1 MMAGDRNRSNGF
13 TLLEILVVLAI
24 MAGMMAVAYGFFS
37 TALRDSDQLAS
48 HAQRL
53 ESEQRALAF
62 LTMDFEQV
70 VARPVRDSFGEAQA
84 AVGSLQDGGVALTRL
99 GWANPF
105 DLRNR
110 SQLQRVFYQ
119 LDNGRLTRRHFP
131 TVDINSGSQ
140 AEELVLIEDVSE
152 FQVRFLERT
161 DGGEWQ
167 WRDEWPTVEMNQVAN
182 KLLIPLPASVEVQI
196 KLEGGRELH
205 RFFRLPVNPWL

>member
-1 MMAGDRNRSNGF
+1 MIRQRADARGF
-13 TLLEILVVLAI
+13 TLLEILVVLVI

-37 TALRDSDQLAS
+37 TALRDADRLAG
-48 HAQRL
+48 HAHRL

-70 VARPVRDSFGEAQA
+70 LARPARDSFGEPQA
-84 AVGSLQDGGVALTRL
+84 AVGSLQQGGVALTRL

-105 DLRNR
+105 DLRHR

-119 LDNGRLTRRHFP
+119 LDEGRLMRRHFP
-131 TVDINSGSQ
+131 TVDINSGSEVQ
-140 AEELVLIEDVSE
+140 ELVLIEDVQE

-161 DGGEWQ
+161 EGGEWQ
-167 WRDEWPTVEMNQVAN
+167 WHEEWPTVAMNQISN
-182 KLLIPLPASVEVQI
+182 SLLIPLPASVEVQI
-196 KLEGGRELH
+196 TLEDGRELH